1 MSDKNLGLAVAYAAK
16 RRTGVK
22 TQATQIDQDPDGP
35 SSLYEAIAG
44 KHAPI
49 PMPEDE
55 LDFSSDIEEV
65 ELLPE
70 PELESTG
77 NALADKIRAKLI
89 KR

>member
-22 TQATQIDQDPDGP
+22 TQVAHVDQELDAPA
-35 SSLYEAIAG
+35 SLYEAIAG

-49 PMPEDE
+49 SMPEDE